1 MGFFN
6 FFKRDISEE
15 EFQEQQKVK
24 RGLEKTRTGFFQS
37 IVNTLTNAQ
46 IDDDLY
52 DQLEE
57 QLILADVGPAC
68 AVRLVDELHDEVKEK
83 HLKTGQEALDALR
96 GIICQRLIPAADG
109 GLTTAWKAGLELAT
123 GRYVGFVDSDDWI
136 DADMYERMLTLAEQ
150 EDADVTVCG
159 LVFDFEDPKIPKRNE
174 ISNFK
179 KEVYGRADLEALF
192 PTLIND
198 GYFFGRTLQPA
209 RVTKLF
215 RRSLLQANVQFCD
228 DKVAVGEDLQITFP
242 VLLDTKKLCVVQNFY
257 PYHYWINNKSIT
269 GQYDSSYIEKVK
281 LLSSRLQAISDAK
294 GVYDFTAQIRNDFL
308 GLAVLAVKNEIYRN
322 YKAGRRNVVANVKR
336 ICEDVMVR
344 DAMEKH
350 TMDKLS
356 ASIKLYLWLMRT
368 GHYNLCY
375 WLVLG
380 FFKVN
385 YYLGRE
391 YKRQ

>member
-1 MGFFN
+1 M
-6 FFKRDISEE
+6 
-15 EFQEQQKVK
+15 KVK
-24 RGLEKTRTGFFQS
+24 NSKKLSVIVPVYNVERSLERCVDS
-37 IVNTLTNAQ
+37 ILNQTAEN
-46 IDDDLY
+46 
-52 DQLEE
+52 LE
-57 QLILADVGPAC
+57 LIL
-68 AVRLVDELHDEVKEK
+68 VDDGS
-83 HLKTGQEALDALR
+83 TDRSGAMCDAYAKKYENIR
-96 GIICQRLIPAADG
+96 VHHKANG
-109 GLTTAWKAGLELAT
+109 GLTSAWKAGLALAT
-123 GRYVGFVDSDDWI
+123 GEYTGFVDSDDWI
-136 DADMYERMLTLAEQ
+136 DPDMYERMLTLAER

-179 KEVYGRADLEALF
+179 KAVYDRKDLERLF
-192 PTLIND
+192 PTIIND

-215 RRSLLQANVQFCD
+215 RTELLRANVQFCD

-242 VLLDTKKLCVVQNFY
+242 VLLDTRKLCVVQDFY

-269 GQYDSSYIEKVK
+269 GQYDNAYIEKVK
-281 LLSSRLQAISDAK
+281 LLSRRLQAISDAK

-308 GLAVLAVKNEIYRN
+308 SMAVLAVKNEIYRN
-322 YKAGRRNVVANVKR
+322 YKARRRTVVANVRR
-336 ICEDVMVR
+336 ICEDPQVR
-344 DAMEKH
+344 EAIEKH

-356 ASIKLYLWLMRT
+356 VSIRLYLWLMRT

-375 WLVLG
+375 WLVLV

>member
-1 MGFFN
+1 MKN
-6 FFKRDISEE
+6 SKKLSVIVPVYNVERS
-15 EFQEQQKVK
+15 
-24 RGLEKTRTGFFQS
+24 LERCVDS
-37 IVNTLTNAQ
+37 ILNQTAEN
-46 IDDDLY
+46 
-52 DQLEE
+52 LE
-57 QLILADVGPAC
+57 LIL
-68 AVRLVDELHDEVKEK
+68 VDDGSTDSSGAMCDTYAKKYENIRVHHK
-83 HLKTGQEALDALR
+83 AN
-96 GIICQRLIPAADG
+96 G
-109 GLTTAWKAGLELAT
+109 GLTSAWKAGLALAT
-123 GRYVGFVDSDDWI
+123 GEYTGFVDSDDWI
-136 DADMYERMLTLAEQ
+136 DPNMYERMLTLAEQ

-179 KEVYGRADLEALF
+179 KAVYDRKDLEKLF

-215 RRSLLQANVQFCD
+215 RTELLRANVQFCD

-242 VLLDTKKLCVVQNFY
+242 VLLDTRKLCVVQDFY

-269 GQYDSSYIEKVK
+269 GQYDSAYIEKVK
-281 LLSSRLQAISDAK
+281 LLSGRLQAISDTK

-308 GLAVLAVKNEIYRN
+308 SMAVLAVKNEIYRN
-322 YKAGRRNVVANVKR
+322 YKAGRRNVVANVRR
-336 ICEDVMVR
+336 ICEDPQVR
-344 DAMEKH
+344 EAIEKH

-356 ASIKLYLWLMRT
+356 VSIRLYLWLMRT
-368 GHYNLCY
+368 GHYHLCY
-375 WLVLG
+375 WLVLV

>member
-1 MGFFN
+1 MESS
-6 FFKRDISEE
+6 KRLSVIVPVYNVERYLERCVDSILNQTVADLEISLVEDGATDSSG
-15 EFQEQQKVK
+15 VMC
-24 RGLEKTRTGFFQS
+24 
-37 IVNTLTNAQ
+37 
-46 IDDDLY
+46 DDY
-52 DQLEE
+52 
-57 QLILADVGPAC
+57 AG
-68 AVRLVDELHDEVKEK
+68 K
-83 HLKTGQEALDALR
+83 HGNIRVHHK
-96 GIICQRLIPAADG
+96 PNG
-109 GLTTAWKAGLELAT
+109 GLTSAWKAGLTLAT
-123 GRYVGFVDSDDWI
+123 GKYVGFVDSDDWI
-136 DADMYERMLTLAEQ
+136 DPDMYERMLALAER

-179 KEVYGRADLEALF
+179 KEVYDRAELEALF
-192 PTLIND
+192 PTLTND

-215 RRSLLQANVQFCD
+215 RTELLRANVQFCD

-242 VLLDTKKLCVVQNFY
+242 VLLDTKKLCVVQDFY

-281 LLSSRLQAISDAK
+281 LLSGRLKNISDAK

-322 YKAGRRNVVANVKR
+322 YRSGRRNVVANVKR
-336 ICEDVMVR
+336 ICEDDMVR
-344 DAMEKH
+344 EAMEKH

-356 ASIKLYLWLMRT
+356 ASIKLYLWLMGK

-375 WLVLG
+375 WLVLV

>member
-1 MGFFN
+1 MKNSKKLSVIVPVYNVERF
-6 FFKRDISEE
+6 
-15 EFQEQQKVK
+15 
-24 RGLEKTRTGFFQS
+24 LERCVDS
-37 IVNTLTNAQ
+37 ILNQTAEN
-46 IDDDLY
+46 
-52 DQLEE
+52 LE
-57 QLILADVGPAC
+57 LIL
-68 AVRLVDELHDEVKEK
+68 VDDGSTDSSGAMCDTYAKKYENIRVHHK
-83 HLKTGQEALDALR
+83 AN
-96 GIICQRLIPAADG
+96 G
-109 GLTTAWKAGLELAT
+109 GLTSAWKAGLALAT
-123 GRYVGFVDSDDWI
+123 GEYTGFVDSDDWI
-136 DADMYERMLTLAEQ
+136 DPNMYERMLTLAEQ

-179 KEVYGRADLEALF
+179 KAVYNRKDLEKLF

-215 RRSLLQANVQFCD
+215 RTELLRANVQFCD

-242 VLLDTKKLCVVQNFY
+242 VLLDTRKLCVVQDFY

-269 GQYDSSYIEKVK
+269 GQYDSAYIEKVK
-281 LLSSRLQAISDAK
+281 LLSGRLQAISDTK

-308 GLAVLAVKNEIYRN
+308 SMAVLAVKNEIYRN
-322 YKAGRRNVVANVKR
+322 YKAGRRNVVANVRR
-336 ICEDVMVR
+336 ICEDPQVR
-344 DAMEKH
+344 EAIEKH

-356 ASIKLYLWLMRT
+356 VSIRLYLWLMRT
-368 GHYNLCY
+368 GHYHLCY
-375 WLVLG
+375 WLVLV

>member
-1 MGFFN
+1 M
-6 FFKRDISEE
+6 
-15 EFQEQQKVK
+15 
-24 RGLEKTRTGFFQS
+24 
-37 IVNTLTNAQ
+37 
-46 IDDDLY
+46 
-52 DQLEE
+52 
-57 QLILADVGPAC
+57 
-68 AVRLVDELHDEVKEK
+68 
-83 HLKTGQEALDALR
+83 
-96 GIICQRLIPAADG
+96 
-109 GLTTAWKAGLELAT
+109 
-123 GRYVGFVDSDDWI
+123 
-136 DADMYERMLTLAEQ
+136 
-150 EDADVTVCG
+150 
-159 LVFDFEDPKIPKRNE
+159 
-174 ISNFK
+174 
-179 KEVYGRADLEALF
+179 
-192 PTLIND
+192 
-198 GYFFGRTLQPA
+198 
-209 RVTKLF
+209 TKLF
-215 RRSLLQANVQFCD
+215 RAKLLLQNVQFCD

-242 VLLDTKKLCVVQNFY
+242 VLLDTQKLCVVQDFY

-269 GQYDSSYIEKVK
+269 GQYDGGYMEKVK
-281 LLSSRLQAISDAK
+281 LLSGRIQAISEAK

>member
-1 MGFFN
+1 MKN
-6 FFKRDISEE
+6 SKKLSVIVPVYNVERS
-15 EFQEQQKVK
+15 
-24 RGLEKTRTGFFQS
+24 LERCVDS
-37 IVNTLTNAQ
+37 ILNQTAEN
-46 IDDDLY
+46 
-52 DQLEE
+52 LE
-57 QLILADVGPAC
+57 LIL
-68 AVRLVDELHDEVKEK
+68 VDDGSTDSSGAMCDTYAKKYENIRVHHK
-83 HLKTGQEALDALR
+83 AN
-96 GIICQRLIPAADG
+96 G
-109 GLTTAWKAGLELAT
+109 GLTSAWKAGLALAT
-123 GRYVGFVDSDDWI
+123 GEYTGFVDSDDWI
-136 DADMYERMLTLAEQ
+136 DPDMYERMLTLAEQ

-179 KEVYGRADLEALF
+179 KAVYDRKDLEKLF

-215 RRSLLQANVQFCD
+215 RTELLRANVQFCD

-242 VLLDTKKLCVVQNFY
+242 VLLDTRKLCVVQDFY

-269 GQYDSSYIEKVK
+269 GQYDSAYIEKVK
-281 LLSSRLQAISDAK
+281 LLSGRLQAISDTK

-308 GLAVLAVKNEIYRN
+308 SMAVLAVKNEIYRN
-322 YKAGRRNVVANVKR
+322 YKAGRRNVVANVRR
-336 ICEDVMVR
+336 ICEDPQVR
-344 DAMEKH
+344 EAIEKH

-356 ASIKLYLWLMRT
+356 VSIRLYLWLMRT
-368 GHYNLCY
+368 GHYHLCY
-375 WLVLG
+375 WLVLV

>member
-1 MGFFN
+1 MKN
-6 FFKRDISEE
+6 SKKLSVIVPVYNVERY
-15 EFQEQQKVK
+15 
-24 RGLEKTRTGFFQS
+24 LERCVDS
-37 IVNTLTNAQ
+37 ILNQTAEN
-46 IDDDLY
+46 
-52 DQLEE
+52 LE
-57 QLILADVGPAC
+57 LIL
-68 AVRLVDELHDEVKEK
+68 VDDGS
-83 HLKTGQEALDALR
+83 TDRSGAMCDAYAKKYENIR
-96 GIICQRLIPAADG
+96 VHHKANG
-109 GLTTAWKAGLELAT
+109 GLTSAWKAGLALAT
-123 GRYVGFVDSDDWI
+123 GEYTGFVDSDDWI
-136 DADMYERMLTLAEQ
+136 DPDMYERMLTLAEQ

-179 KEVYGRADLEALF
+179 KAVYDRKDLEKLF

-215 RRSLLQANVQFCD
+215 RTELLRANVQFCD

-242 VLLDTKKLCVVQNFY
+242 VLLDTRKLCVVQDFY

-269 GQYDSSYIEKVK
+269 GQYDSAYIEKVK
-281 LLSSRLQAISDAK
+281 LLSGRLQAISDTK

-308 GLAVLAVKNEIYRN
+308 SMAVLAVKNEIYRN
-322 YKAGRRNVVANVKR
+322 YKAGRRNVVANVRR
-336 ICEDVMVR
+336 ICEDPQVR
-344 DAMEKH
+344 EAIEKH

-356 ASIKLYLWLMRT
+356 VSIRLYLWLMRT
-368 GHYNLCY
+368 GHYHLCY
-375 WLVLG
+375 WLVLV